1 MNRKQKERVVE
12 ELKEAMSRCSSG
24 ILTDYKGLSNAEMII
39 LRRKL
44 RELGVEYRVVKN
56 TLARFAAEK
65 AGKDFLVGSFEG
77 PVAIAF
83 GYGEVIEPAKT
94 LAGYIRTSDSIL
106 SIKSGFMGDRL
117 LSQDEVKTLSTIPPR
132 EVLIARVLAGM
143 QGPIVG
149 LVNCLAHPLREF
161 SGVLQA
167 RIKQLEG

>member
-132 EVLIARVLAGM
+132 EVLIAWALAGM